1 MQAAVVTGCTGA
13 VGLGLIDALMK
24 NNVKV
29 IAVVRK
35 DSKRSYRIK
44 ESHSLKKVE
53 CDLSEL
59 DKLPQL
65 VQATGIKPDVF
76 YHFGWDGT
84 FGDCR
89 NDMYIQNMNV
99 KYALDAVNAA
109 AVMGCSAFIGAGSQA
124 EYGRV
129 EGKLNSHVPAFP
141 ENGYGMAKLCA
152 GQMTRIQCEKLG
164 IRHIWTR
171 ILSVYG
177 PYDGSATM
185 VMSTIGKLLRGEKPS
200 CTKGEQMWDYLYAK
214 DAGKAF
220 YLLGEKGING
230 KVYCIGGG
238 EARPL
243 KDYIEDIRN
252 AVNPE
257 AEIGFGEVAYG
268 PRQVMYLCADIQD
281 LVKDTGFAPDYK
293 FSEGIA
299 ETVEWCKKEI

>member
-1 MQAAVVTGCTGA
+1 
-13 VGLGLIDALMK
+13 
-24 NNVKV
+24 
-29 IAVVRK
+29 
-35 DSKRSYRIK
+35 
-44 ESHSLKKVE
+44 
-53 CDLSEL
+53 
-59 DKLPQL
+59 
-65 VQATGIKPDVF
+65 
-76 YHFGWDGT
+76 
-84 FGDCR
+84 
-89 NDMYIQNMNV
+89 
-99 KYALDAVNAA
+99 
-109 AVMGCSAFIGAGSQA
+109 
-124 EYGRV
+124 
-129 EGKLNSHVPAFP
+129 
-141 ENGYGMAKLCA
+141 MAKLCA

-185 VMSTIGKLLRGEKPS
+185 VMSTIGKLLIGEKPS
-200 CTKGEQMWDYLYAK
+200 CTKGEQMWDYLYSK

-268 PRQVMYLCADIQD
+268 PGYV
-281 LVKDTGFAPDYK
+281 LVCRYTGF
-293 FSEGIA
+293 S
-299 ETVEWCKKEI
+299 

>member
-1 MQAAVVTGCTGA
+1 
-13 VGLGLIDALMK
+13 
-24 NNVKV
+24 
-29 IAVVRK
+29 
-35 DSKRSYRIK
+35 
-44 ESHSLKKVE
+44 
-53 CDLSEL
+53 
-59 DKLPQL
+59 
-65 VQATGIKPDVF
+65 
-76 YHFGWDGT
+76 
-84 FGDCR
+84 
-89 NDMYIQNMNV
+89 
-99 KYALDAVNAA
+99 
-109 AVMGCSAFIGAGSQA
+109 
-124 EYGRV
+124 
-129 EGKLNSHVPAFP
+129 
-141 ENGYGMAKLCA
+141 
-152 GQMTRIQCEKLG
+152 
-164 IRHIWTR
+164 
-171 ILSVYG
+171 
-177 PYDGSATM
+177 M
-185 VMSTIGKLLRGEKPS
+185 VMSTIGKVLIGQMRS
-200 CTKGEQMWDYLYAK
+200 CRMGEQLWVFLFWK

>member
-109 AVMGCSAFIGAGSQA
+109 AVMGCSAFIGVLHLPSLP
-124 EYGRV
+124 V
-129 EGKLNSHVPAFP
+129 IN
-141 ENGYGMAKLCA
+141 
-152 GQMTRIQCEKLG
+152 
-164 IRHIWTR
+164 
-171 ILSVYG
+171 
-177 PYDGSATM
+177 GSAPA
-185 VMSTIGKLLRGEKPS
+185 VLLFPATSARS
-200 CTKGEQMWDYLYAK
+200 AALRSLR
-214 DAGKAF
+214 
-220 YLLGEKGING
+220 LL
-230 KVYCIGGG
+230 
-238 EARPL
+238 
-243 KDYIEDIRN
+243 
-252 AVNPE
+252 
-257 AEIGFGEVAYG
+257 
-268 PRQVMYLCADIQD
+268 
-281 LVKDTGFAPDYK
+281 
-293 FSEGIA
+293 
-299 ETVEWCKKEI
+299 